1 MTDVSGIYFWELRV
15 ISARCVH
22 IINGYLKFR
31 SEPRSGF
38 GIHRWANASSRMHVI
53 YDIQATRSMTNAN
66 ESKTSSRGNDRVVR
80 FRSRR
85 SRWRKKRGD
94 GIYVSATFTSLPSSP
109 RLLLS
114 LPYTGRKR
122 GTANSTWPCA
132 RTVPSRVAY
141 ESLHFFLRPLRHRA
155 AATFL
160 IRGPWQA
167 PLVKAEGQACQI
179 PLVIECSYD
188 TLI

>member
-1 MTDVSGIYFWELRV
+1 
-15 ISARCVH
+15 
-22 IINGYLKFR
+22 
-31 SEPRSGF
+31 
-38 GIHRWANASSRMHVI
+38 
-53 YDIQATRSMTNAN
+53 MTNAN
-66 ESKTSSRGNDRVVR
+66 ESKTSSRGNDQVVR

-85 SRWRKKRGD
+85 SRWRKRSGD
-94 GIYVSATFTSLPSSP
+94 GITLVPHHVLYSLLSC
-109 RLLLS
+109 RLLFCLS
-114 LPYTGRKR
+114 LSLSPCLILVVKGAPRTVR
-122 GTANSTWPCA
+122 GHTA